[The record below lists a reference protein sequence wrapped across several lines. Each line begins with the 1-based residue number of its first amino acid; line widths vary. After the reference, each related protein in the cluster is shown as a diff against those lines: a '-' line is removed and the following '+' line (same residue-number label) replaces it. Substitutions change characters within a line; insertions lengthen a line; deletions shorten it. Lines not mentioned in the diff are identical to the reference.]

1 MFAVAEASKN
11 ETGGGE
17 GVEVIKNEPFTN
29 QPLLDG
35 KFDKGQYTYK
45 IYHLNSKV
53 PAFVRMIAPKG
64 ALAIHEEAWN
74 AYPYCRT
81 IITVIYLF
89 YNENTIQYYI
99 RFCLQNP
106 DYMKNNF
113 KLVIETMHAP
123 DRGTQDNIHLLTPAM
138 LKNREIIKIDIA
150 NDHVIPSVCTFIYF
164 WQKFLMFFSKIG
176 L

>member
-1 MFAVAEASKN
+1 MIFQYQIGQLFAVAEASKN

-17 GVEVIKNEPFTN
+17 GVEVIKNEPFTD

-81 IITVIYLF
+81 IITVI
-89 YNENTIQYYI
+89 N
-99 RFCLQNP
+99 
-106 DYMKNNF
+106 
-113 KLVIETMHAP
+113 
-123 DRGTQDNIHLLTPAM
+123 LL
-138 LKNREIIKIDIA
+138 LLLIKI
-150 NDHVIPSVCTFIYF
+150 STTFVFNCRI
-164 WQKFLMFFSKIG
+164 LII
-176 L
+176 